1 MNFKFFKFFPSKRHC
16 VGEQEEFVRTAE
28 LNMVVEMDEGG
39 VHVFIVVCIVV
50 YFRVCRF
57 YIAAAV
63 CRSQRFSTQS
73 IDSQSEFE
81 NLKLRI

>member
-39 VHVFIVVCIVV
+39 VHMFIVVCIVL
-50 YFRVCRF
+50 YFRACVDFILLLLCADRN
-57 YIAAAV
+57 I
-63 CRSQRFSTQS
+63 SQHH
-73 IDSQSEFE
+73 
-81 NLKLRI
+81 L

>member
-16 VGEQEEFVRTAE
+16 LCQEEEFVRIAE

-50 YFRVCRF
+50 YFRVCVDFILLLLCVDRT
-57 YIAAAV
+57 V
-63 CRSQRFSTQS
+63 PRQS
-73 IDSQSEFE
+73 IDNQSEFE